1 MKIVFATQNKGKAQE
16 VKSLFEG
23 TNIEIVS
30 LADLGNDIDVEE
42 TGAKFYDNALLKAKA
57 IYEIYKLP
65 VISDDSGL
73 EIKQLGG
80 RPGVYSA
87 RYAGENC
94 TYDDNNK
101 KVTEELKSFRQPHRA
116 KFVSQAIYYDGNEIL
131 SFIGELPG
139 RMIDKPRGNF
149 GFGYDPIFVPDGFA
163 HTLAELTIE
172 EKNMISHRAKS
183 FELLRKELISRNKK

>member
-1 MKIVFATQNKGKAQE
+1 MKVVCATQNKGKAQE
-16 VKSLFEG
+16 VKNLFEG
-23 TNIEIVS
+23 TDIEIVS
-30 LADLGNDIDVEE
+30 LADLKNNIDVEE
-42 TGAKFYDNALLKAKA
+42 TGTTFYENALLKAKT

-101 KVTEELKSFRQPHRA
+101 KVTEELKSYRQPHRA
-116 KFVSQAIYYDGNEIL
+116 KFVSQAIYYDGKEIL

-163 HTLAELTIE
+163 NTLAELTLE
-172 EKNMISHRAKS
+172 EKNVISHRAKS
-183 FELLRKELISRNKK
+183 FEKLKNKLMERNSK

>member
-1 MKIVFATQNKGKAQE
+1 MKVVFATQNKGKAQE
-16 VKSLFEG
+16 VKNLFEG
-23 TNIEIVS
+23 TDIEIVS
-30 LADLGNDIDVEE
+30 LADLKNDIDVEE
-42 TGAKFYDNALLKAKA
+42 TGTTFYENALLKAKT
-57 IYEIYKLP
+57 IYEIYKMP

-87 RYAGENC
+87 RYSGENC

-101 KVTEELKSFRQPHRA
+101 KVTEELKSYRQPHRA
-116 KFVSQAIYYDGNEIL
+116 KFVSQAIYYDGVEIL

>member
-1 MKIVFATQNKGKAQE
+1 MKVVFATQNKGKSQE
-16 VKSLFEG
+16 VKNLFEG

-42 TGAKFYDNALLKAKA
+42 TGTTFYENALLKAKT
-57 IYEIYKLP
+57 IYEIYKMP

-87 RYAGENC
+87 RYAGESC
-94 TYDDNNK
+94 TFDDNNK
-101 KVTEELKSFRQPHRA
+101 KVTEELKSYKQPHRA
-116 KFVSQAIYYDGNEIL
+116 KFVSQAIYYDGKEIL
-131 SFIGELPG
+131 SFTGELPG

-163 HTLAELTIE
+163 NTLAELTLE
-172 EKNMISHRAKS
+172 EKNVISHRAKS
-183 FELLRKELISRNKK
+183 FEQLKNKLIERNRK